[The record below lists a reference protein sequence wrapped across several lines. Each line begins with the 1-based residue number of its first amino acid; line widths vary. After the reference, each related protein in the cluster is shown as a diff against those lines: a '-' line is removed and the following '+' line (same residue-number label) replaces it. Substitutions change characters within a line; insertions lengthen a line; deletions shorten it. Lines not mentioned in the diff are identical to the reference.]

1 MTDTTSTSGP
11 TTSGGTDYTTIDFSP
26 LVDLFDDEV
35 VTHSLV
41 RDVPLSGGRTLAL
54 LTLDNGRD
62 HTRPNTLGPVTLVE
76 FAAALDDLAAR
87 ASRGEIHGVAVTG
100 KPFILAAGADLSKV
114 SEIPSRQVGKLLAQL
129 GHHALGKLGTLG
141 VPSFVFINGLAL
153 GGGLEIAL
161 NADYRTVD
169 QTVPAIALPEVF
181 LGLIP
186 GWGGSYLLPNLVG
199 IENALKVII
208 ENPLKNNRTLT
219 GADALELG
227 IADVLFGS
235 VTFLEDSIRWADG
248 VIAGTTTVKRPN
260 APGKIERLVKWDAAI
275 GIARKMLQSRIGP
288 IATSPY
294 AALDLV
300 KAAKSGTRDEAFA
313 REDDALADLI
323 SGDQLPASI
332 YAFNLVQKRAKRP
345 AGAPDKA
352 LARPITKVGVIGAGL
367 MASQFALLFV
377 RRLKVPVVIT
387 DLDQARVDKGVAYIH
402 GEIATLQTKGRI
414 NADEANRLR
423 ALVTGTTDKADF
435 ADADWVIE
443 AVFEEL
449 GVKQDVFAEIEK
461 HISPTAILA
470 TNTSSLSV
478 EQIGA
483 KLAHPE
489 RLVGFHFFNPVA
501 VMPLI
506 EVVNTPA
513 TDDVALSTAMVI
525 AGKLKKNA
533 VITRDTPG
541 FVVNRVLAK
550 LLGEAMHA
558 VDTGTPFEV
567 VNGALSPFGL
577 PMTPFE
583 LLELV
588 GLKVGAHVL
597 DTHHAAFPD
606 RFFESTNLH
615 RLAEHGTILERN
627 SKGQVTGFDKGAQK
641 IVAGGTS
648 PMTAEQILRRIEDGL
663 ADEIKRM
670 LDDDVVHAPEDID
683 LCMLLGAG
691 WPFQMGGIT
700 PYLDRVD
707 ASERAF
713 GGTFHTPMIRGVGSA
728 VPTGDSVLN

>member
-1 MTDTTSTSGP
+1 MTDYS
-11 TTSGGTDYTTIDFSP
+11 TIDFSP
-26 LVDLFDDEV
+26 LVALSADEV
-35 VTHSLV
+35 VTHSFV

-54 LTLDNGRD
+54 VTLDNGRD
-62 HTRPNTLGPVTLVE
+62 HTRPNTLGPVTLLE
-76 FAAALDDLAAR
+76 FAATMDLLRER
-87 ASRGEIHGVAVTG
+87 ASRDEIHAVGVTG
-100 KPFILAAGADLSKV
+100 KPFILAAGADLGKV
-114 SEIPSRQVGKLLAQL
+114 GEIPSLAVGKLLGQL
-129 GHHALGKLGTLG
+129 GHHAFGKLSTLG

-169 QTVPAIALPEVF
+169 ASVAAVALPEVS

-186 GWGGSYLLPNLVG
+186 GWGGSFLLPNLIG
-199 IENALKVII
+199 IENALTVII
-208 ENPLKNNRTLT
+208 SNPLKNRVLKAAET
-219 GADALELG
+219 LELG
-227 IADVLFGS
+227 LADVAFGS
-235 VTFLEDSIRWADG
+235 ASFLEHSIAWADS
-248 VIAGTTTVKRPN
+248 VIAGTTTVARPN
-260 APGKIERLVKWDAAI
+260 KPGKIERLVKWDAAI
-275 GIARKMLQSRIGP
+275 GIARRTLESRIGTV
-288 IATSPY
+288 ARSPY
-294 AALDLV
+294 IALDLL
-300 KAAKSGTRDEAFA
+300 KAAKTGTRAEGFE
-313 REDDALADLI
+313 REDDSLAELVA
-323 SGDQLPASI
+323 GDQLQASI

-345 AGAPDKA
+345 AGAPDKK

-377 RRLKVPVVIT
+377 RRLQVPVVIT

-402 GEIATLQTKGRI
+402 GEIATLESKARI
-414 NADEANRLR
+414 SPDEANRLR
-423 ALVTGTTDKADF
+423 ALVTGTTDKAQF
-435 ADADWVIE
+435 GDADWVIE

-461 HISPTAILA
+461 YVSPEAVLA

-506 EVVNTPA
+506 EVVNTPQTDEA
-513 TDDVALSTAMVI
+513 TLSTAMVI
-525 AGKLKKNA
+525 AGKLRKNA

-541 FVVNRVLAK
+541 FVVNRILAK

-567 VNGALSPFGL
+567 VNVALDPFGL

-588 GLKVGAHVL
+588 GLTVGAHVL

-606 RFFESTNLH
+606 RFFESENLH
-615 RLAEHGTILERN
+615 RLAEHGTILARD
-627 SKGQVTGFDKGAQK
+627 SKGNVTGFDKGAMK
-641 IVAGGTS
+641 IVAGGTT
-648 PMTAEQILRRIEDGL
+648 PMTGDEILRRVEDGL

-670 LDDDVVHAPEDID
+670 LDDGVVHAAEDID
-683 LCMLLGAG
+683 LCMILGAG
-691 WPFQMGGIT
+691 WPFQMGGVT
-700 PYLDRVD
+700 PYLDRVG
-707 ASERAF
+707 ASERIF
-713 GGTFHTPMIRGVGSA
+713 GGTFHSPVIRGVGA
-728 VPTGDSVLN
+728 EVSVAR